1 MSDTSEVISAII
13 ERMKADET
21 LAVACRDRELSH
33 EFKTTMTKM
42 LPRLRE
48 ADVLMRLDHRKAIR
62 LSLVGEG
69 VFYIFNHAHPKW
81 YEEQPNRTLVWLD
94 DLVVMKQD
102 FLETP
107 PPDLSLLLGGAYD

>member
-1 MSDTSEVISAII
+1 MIDTSEVISDII

-21 LAVACRDRELSH
+21 LAVACRDRELFD
-33 EFKTTMTKM
+33 EFRTALTKIR
-42 LPRLRE
+42 PRLQGVHE
-48 ADVLMRLDHRKAIR
+48 LMQLNYGKGIR
-62 LSLVGEG
+62 LSRLEWDGS
-69 VFYIFNHAHPKW
+69 YRFNHADPGW
-81 YEEQPNRTLVWLD
+81 YEEQPNRTLIWLD